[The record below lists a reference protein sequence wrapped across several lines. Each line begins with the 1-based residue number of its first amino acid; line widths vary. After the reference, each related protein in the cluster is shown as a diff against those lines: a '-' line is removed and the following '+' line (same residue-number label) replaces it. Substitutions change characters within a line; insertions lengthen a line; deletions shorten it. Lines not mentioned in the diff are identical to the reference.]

1 VIVAWLALTA
11 IAGVT
16 YSLFAGTI
24 SSAITIPGTKT
35 SQVQDELAGKF
46 PSANGGNGTLV
57 FQTSDG
63 EAFSDTQKDDV
74 QSFLKRIEDL
84 PGVKG
89 TNDGFTTQQRLDD
102 QRQKIV
108 DGRKQLTD
116 GQQQLT
122 DGQAQLDAQKAQLE
136 SGKQKIADAQSQL
149 DAQKAQAQARTQA
162 AGAAAAASA
171 AAQAQLQ
178 AGQQQLQQAQA
189 QIDAQQ
195 AQLTAGEQQIADA
208 QKTLDDNKQKLQSNE
223 RQLEQGSDLLDLSK
237 DIRFVSSNGSAAIG
251 TVQFTKSTFEVPQST
266 KQEISDRAESAD
278 IPGVHV
284 YVSNDIAQ
292 GVPSILGPGEI
303 IGVVIA
309 ALVLFLMLRTVI
321 GAAIPLFSA
330 VLGVAVASLASL
342 SFSGLVEFISVTP
355 VLGVMLGL
363 AVGIDYSLFILN
375 RHRTQLKQGMGVH
388 ESIGLANGTSGNAVV
403 FAGTTVIVALLAL
416 NITGIPFLGL
426 MGTVGAVA
434 VFFAILIATSFTP
447 ALLSLLGMRI
457 LRKKERSSIG
467 NTGSTRVPNTP
478 MSTWRAVIT
487 LVVGVAVLGTIALP
501 ATQMRLGL
509 PSGSSEDVESSQYKA
524 YKVLEKEFGAGQN
537 GPLLV
542 VATLPQAISADDV
555 TATEVTIGKALA
567 KNADVDAVLP
577 IGASKDR
584 SIIAF
589 QVKPAGGPDS
599 ISTENVV
606 KDLRAQSVSTDDGKV
621 RLGVAGNASANID
634 VSEKLSNVLP
644 LYLAVVVGLSLI
656 ILIIVFRSILVP
668 ITATAG
674 FILSVLASF
683 GGLTAIYQF
692 GWLSSVFGVHDPAPI
707 LSFLPVIEIG
717 ILFGLAMDYQLF
729 LVSGMREAYAHGSS
743 AKVAVQRGLH
753 AGRAVVT
760 AAAIIMISV
769 FAGFIF
775 SDSSTIKPIGFGL
788 AFGVLLDAFVVRML
802 LIPAVMHLLG
812 QSAWWIPK
820 WLDRILPDVD
830 VEGAKLDRSGPGDR
844 YQAQPVAAGTAPA
857 APAAAAAP
865 AAPVAAAAPAD
876 QPAGSPPHGS
886 HAAPVEPDAPSHV
899 AHETHGTHAAPTEPD
914 APAHGTPAA
923 PAEPDAPGH
932 GTHAAPVEPDA
943 APHDPGHP
951 PAHRA

>member
-1 VIVAWLALTA
+1 MAGLLYRLGRFSARRHWLVIIAWIVIMG

-24 SSAITIPGTKT
+24 SSSITIPNTKT
-35 SQVQDELAGKF
+35 SQVQDELADKF
-46 PSANGGNGTLV
+46 PSANGGTGTIVFETTNGK
-57 FQTSDG
+57 
-63 EAFSDTQKDDV
+63 AFTDTQKSDV
-74 QSFLKRIEDL
+74 ADFLQKVEQLD
-84 PGVKG
+84 GVKG
-89 TNDGFTTQQRLDD
+89 ATSGFDTQQQLDD

-108 DGRKQLTD
+108 DGREQITD
-116 GQQQLT
+116 GRAKIESGQKELDAQQSQLASAKEQIASA
-122 DGQAQLDAQKAQLE
+122 QAQLDAK
-136 SGKQKIADAQSQL
+136 
-149 DAQKAQAQARTQA
+149 KAQAEA
-162 AGAAAAASA
+162 AGAAAAA
-171 AAQAQLQ
+171 AAQAQL
-178 AGQQQLQQAQA
+178 AQAQA

-195 AQLTAGEQQIADA
+195 QQITSGEQQLEAAQQQIDA
-208 QKTLDDNKQKLQSNE
+208 NTKKLDASEQE
-223 RQLEQGSDLLDLSK
+223 LEQGSKLLDLSK
-237 DIRFVSSNGSAAIG
+237 DIRFVSSNGSAVIG
-251 TVQFTKSTFEVPQST
+251 TVQFTKSTYEVPADT
-266 KQEISDRAESAD
+266 KTQIADDAESAD
-278 IPGVHV
+278 IAGVDV

-303 IGVVIA
+303 GGVIIA
-309 ALVLFLMLRTVI
+309 AIVLFLMLRTII
-321 GAAIPLFSA
+321 GAAVPLVSA
-330 VLGVAVASLASL
+330 VLGVGVASLAAL
-342 SFSGLVEFISVTP
+342 SFSSLVEFISVTP

-403 FAGTTVIVALLAL
+403 FAGATVIVALLAL

-447 ALLSLLGMRI
+447 ALLSLIGMRI
-457 LRKKERSSIG
+457 LRKKERAKIG
-467 NTGSTRVPNTP
+467 NTDSTRVPNKP

-487 LVVGVAVLGTIALP
+487 LVAGVAVLGTIALP

-509 PSGSSEDVESSQYKA
+509 PTGASESVDSSQYKA
-524 YKVLEKEFGAGQN
+524 YKALDDEFGAGQN

-542 VATLPQAISADDV
+542 VATLPDAVSKDDV
-555 TATEVTIGKALA
+555 TATEVTIGEAIA
-567 KNADVDAVLP
+567 KNDDVTAVLP

-584 SIIAF
+584 DIIAF

-599 ISTENVV
+599 VSTETLVR
-606 KDLRAQSVSTDDGKV
+606 DLREQTVSTDDGKV
-621 RLGVAGNASANID
+621 TLGVAGNASANID

-644 LYLAVVVGLSLI
+644 LYLVVVVGLSLI
-656 ILIIVFRSILVP
+656 ILIIVFRSFLVP

-683 GGLTAIYQF
+683 GGLTAIYQW
-692 GWLSSVFGVHDPAPI
+692 GWLGSVFGVHDPAPI
-707 LSFLPVIEIG
+707 LSFLPIIEIG

-729 LVSGMREAYAHGSS
+729 LVSGMREAYAHGAS

-788 AFGVLLDAFVVRML
+788 AFGVLIDAFVVRML
-802 LIPAVMHLLG
+802 LIPAAMHLLG
-812 QSAWWIPK
+812 ESAWWFPK
-820 WLDRILPDVD
+820 WLDRIVPDVD
-830 VEGAKLDRSGPGDR
+830 VEGAKLERSHPTGGR
-844 YQAQPVAAGTAPA
+844 EST
-857 APAAAAAP
+857 
-865 AAPVAAAAPAD
+865 
-876 QPAGSPPHGS
+876 HTGS
-886 HAAPVEPDAPSHV
+886 HALPVEPDAN
-899 AHETHGTHAAPTEPD
+899 AHES
-914 APAHGTPAA
+914 
-923 PAEPDAPGH
+923 
-932 GTHAAPVEPDA
+932 
-943 APHDPGHP
+943 GHP

>member
-1 VIVAWLALTA
+1 MAGLLYRLGRFSARRHWLVIIAWIVIMG
-11 IAGVT
+11 IAGLT

-24 SSAITIPGTKT
+24 SSSISIPGTKT
-35 SQVQDELAGKF
+35 SQVQDQLAKKF
-46 PSANGGNGTLV
+46 PSANGGNGTIV
-57 FQTSDG
+57 FRTSDG
-63 EAFSDTQKDDV
+63 KVFTDAQKSEV
-74 QSFLKRIEDL
+74 KTFLKNTEDL
-84 PGVKG
+84 QGVKG
-89 TNDGFTTQQRLDD
+89 STDGFTTQATLDA
-102 QRQKIV
+102 QRQKVV
-108 DGRKQLTD
+108 DGRKQLSD
-116 GQQQLT
+116 ARAKIASGQQ
-122 DGQAQLDAQKAQLE
+122 QLDAQKAKLTA
-136 SGKQKIADAQSQL
+136 GKAQIAAAQQQL
-149 DAQKAQAQARTQA
+149 DAKKAQVQS
-162 AGAAAAASA
+162 AGPAAAA
-171 AAQAQLQ
+171 AAQAQL
-178 AGQQQLQQAQA
+178 AAAQA

-195 AQLTAGEQQIADA
+195 QPITAAEAQLAAAQQTITANTAKI
-208 QKTLDDNKQKLQSNE
+208 DDQA
-223 RQLEQGSDLLDLSK
+223 RQLEQGSKLLDLSK
-237 DIRFVSSNGSAAIG
+237 DIRFVSSNGAAAIG
-251 TVQFTKSTFEVPQST
+251 TVQFTKSTYEVPQST
-266 KQEISDRAESAD
+266 KQAISDRADHAD
-278 IPGVHV
+278 ISGVDV

-303 IGVVIA
+303 IGVIVA

-321 GAAIPLFSA
+321 GAAIPLLSA
-330 VLGVAVASLASL
+330 VLGVGVATLASL
-342 SFSGLVEFISVTP
+342 SFSSLVEFISVTP

-375 RHRTQLKQGMGVH
+375 RHRTQLRQGMSVH

-434 VFFAILIATSFTP
+434 VLFAILIATSFTP
-447 ALLSLLGMRI
+447 ALLSVIGMRI
-457 LRKKERSSIG
+457 LRRKERERIG
-467 NTGSTRVPNTP
+467 NTGSTRVPNKP
-478 MSTWRAVIT
+478 MSTLRAVVT
-487 LVVGVAVLGTIALP
+487 LVLGVAVLGTIALP

-509 PSGSSEDVESSQYKA
+509 PSGSSEATDSAQYKA
-524 YKVLEKEFGAGQN
+524 YKTLDKDFGAGQN

-542 VATLPQAISADDV
+542 VADLPKSISKDDV
-555 TATEVTIGKALA
+555 LAREVTIGQALA
-567 KNADVDAVLP
+567 KNHDVKAVLP
-577 IGASKDR
+577 IGASNDR

-589 QVKPAGGPDS
+589 QIKPSGGPDS
-599 ISTENVV
+599 ISTETLVR
-606 KDLRAQSVSTDDGKV
+606 DLRAQTVTTSDGTV
-621 RLGVAGNASANID
+621 TLGVAGNASANID

-656 ILIIVFRSILVP
+656 ILIIVFRSFLVP

-683 GGLTAIYQF
+683 GGLTAIYQWGWF
-692 GWLSSVFGVHDPAPI
+692 GSVFGVHDPAPI
-707 LSFLPVIEIG
+707 LSFLPIIEIG

-729 LVSGMREAYAHGSS
+729 LVSGMREAYAHGAS

-812 QSAWWIPK
+812 RSAWWIPK

-830 VEGAKLDRSGPGDR
+830 VEGAQLER
-844 YQAQPVAAGTAPA
+844 TH
-857 APAAAAAP
+857 
-865 AAPVAAAAPAD
+865 
-876 QPAGSPPHGS
+876 PAGHGDEHHGS
-886 HAAPVEPDAPSHV
+886 HAAPVEPDAHP
-899 AHETHGTHAAPTEPD
+899 HEGHA
-914 APAHGTPAA
+914 
-923 PAEPDAPGH
+923 
-932 GTHAAPVEPDA
+932 
-943 APHDPGHP
+943 

>member
-1 VIVAWLALTA
+1 MAGLLYRLGRFSARRHWLVIIAWIVIMG
-11 IAGVT
+11 IAGLT

-24 SSAITIPGTKT
+24 SSSITIPNTKT
-35 SQVQDELAGKF
+35 SQVQDELADKF

-57 FQTSDG
+57 FETTDG
-63 EAFSDTQKDDV
+63 KAFTATQKADV
-74 QSFLKRIEDL
+74 KDFLDGIADL
-84 PGVKG
+84 DGVKEVR
-89 TNDGFTTQQRLDD
+89 DGFTTQDQLDE

-108 DGRKQLTD
+108 DGR
-116 GQQQLT
+116 QQIA
-122 DGQAQLDAQKAQLE
+122 DGQAQIDQQKTQLE
-136 SGKQKIADAQSQL
+136 SGKQQIAS
-149 DAQKAQAQARTQA
+149 AQAQLDQQKTQAQAQVQA
-162 AGAAAAASA
+162 AGAAAATSA
-171 AAQAQLQ
+171 AAQ
-178 AGQQQLQQAQA
+178 AGQQQLAQAQA

-195 AQLTAGEQQIADA
+195 QQITSGQQQLEQA
-208 QKTLDDNKQKLQSNE
+208 QQKLDDQE

-237 DIRFVSSNGSAAIG
+237 DIRFVSSNGAASIG
-251 TVQFTKSTFEVPQST
+251 TVQFTKSTFEVPQET
-266 KQEISDRAESAD
+266 KQEISDRAESAKID
-278 IPGVHV
+278 GVEV

-303 IGVVIA
+303 VGVIIA

-321 GAAIPLFSA
+321 GAAIPLLSA
-330 VLGVAVASLASL
+330 VLGVGVATLASL
-342 SFSGLVEFISVTP
+342 SFSSLVEFISVTP

-375 RHRTQLKQGMGVH
+375 RHRTQLKAGMGVH

-434 VFFAILIATSFTP
+434 VLFAILIATSFTP

-457 LRKKERSSIG
+457 LRKKERQQIG
-467 NTGSTRVPNTP
+467 HTGAVQVPNKP

-487 LVVGVAVLGTIALP
+487 LVAGVAVLGTIALP

-509 PSGSSEDVESSQYKA
+509 PTGASEATDSSQYKA
-524 YKVLEKEFGAGQN
+524 YKALEDEFGAGQN

-542 VATLPQAISADDV
+542 VADLPKAIAKDDV
-555 TATEVTIGKALA
+555 TATEVTIGQALA
-567 KNADVDAVLP
+567 KNDDVEAVLP
-577 IGASKDR
+577 IGASSDR
-584 SIIAF
+584 DIIAF

-599 ISTENVV
+599 VSTETLV
-606 KDLRAQSVSTDDGKV
+606 KDLREQTVQTDDGRV
-621 RLGVAGNASANID
+621 TLGVAGNASANID
-634 VSEKLSNVLP
+634 VSEKLANVLP
-644 LYLAVVVGLSLI
+644 LYLVVVVGLSLI
-656 ILIIVFRSILVP
+656 ILIIVFRSFLVP

-692 GWLSSVFGVHDPAPI
+692 GWLGSVFGVHDPAPI
-707 LSFLPVIEIG
+707 LSFLPIIEIG

-729 LVSGMREAYAHGSS
+729 LVSGMREAYAHGAS

-775 SDSSTIKPIGFGL
+775 SESSTIKPIGFGL
-788 AFGVLLDAFVVRML
+788 AFGVLVDAFVVRML

-812 QSAWWIPK
+812 TSAWWIPK

-830 VEGAKLDRSGPGDR
+830 VEGAKLERSHPGDDR
-844 YQAQPVAAGTAPA
+844 GHRAEPAVAGAGAGTGA
-857 APAAAAAP
+857 
-865 AAPVAAAAPAD
+865 
-876 QPAGSPPHGS
+876 HRGS
-886 HAAPVEPDAPSHV
+886 HAADVEPDAN
-899 AHETHGTHAAPTEPD
+899 
-914 APAHGTPAA
+914 
-923 PAEPDAPGH
+923 
-932 GTHAAPVEPDA
+932 
-943 APHDPGHP
+943 PHDGHTP
-951 PAHRA
+951 T